1 MCFGFGVKISPADF
15 QNIRL
20 NLCGNFLAGRM
31 PYRKQFAQKF
41 ILPMFAMVLSLSQ
54 FIHQAGGNGHYC

>member
-15 QNIRL
+15 SNIRL

-41 ILPMFAMVLSLSQ
+41 FSPMSAMVLSPSQ
-54 FIHQAGGNGHYC
+54 LIHRVGGNGNYC